1 MSPPLETRSE
11 KLVDPNGFY
20 PYYSFFVSFASPI
33 DYYSFTFSFRRGGN
47 EGELQRIA
55 VFILRDL
62 NDFFFFFFLHLIFNV
77 KFIFN
82 YTERACR
89 STKETVIIRMKRVL
103 GFNGEEADARS
114 IRRTILP
121 SLDPIIPYGYVGK
134 EEFLKEFFFNE
145 KSFSLSSSFFSR
157 QIDRVGYDD
166 EGDARDTGGPLRPRS
181 QPLLGGRRQSATCC
195 TNIVQ
200 GHRASAARG

>member
-1 MSPPLETRSE
+1 MKNLSIRMVFIHTTLSSYPSHPRSIIIRSRFPFDEEETRE
-11 KLVDPNGFY
+11 NCKELRFLYQG
-20 PYYSFFVSFASPI
+20 I
-33 DYYSFTFSFRRGGN
+33 LTIFS
-47 EGELQRIA
+47 
-55 VFILRDL
+55 
-62 NDFFFFFFLHLIFNV
+62 FFFLHLIFNV